1 MPQAPK
7 PIVLVILD
15 GWGHSET
22 TASNAIKAAQT
33 PTWDT
38 LWENSPRTLLN
49 ASEESAGLPNGQ
61 MGNSEVGH
69 MIMGA
74 GRIIAQNSTRIDKA
88 IATGSFFDN
97 PILCSAI
104 DKANAAGG
112 DVHIQGLLSD
122 GGVHSHENQIHAMVE
137 LAAQRGANNIYV
149 HAFLDG
155 RDTPPR
161 SATDSLRKMV
171 DKLKDTGRGK
181 IASMM
186 GRYFAMDR
194 DNRWDRVQLAY
205 DTMTLGKAIFRAD
218 HALQALEQ
226 AYARGEDD
234 EFIQTTILHSE
245 GEAPAVIKDGDAVIC
260 MNHRADRS
268 RELTRAFVDTSFDSF
283 VRSARPTLSEFVMLS
298 EYATDLDASCAF
310 PTTQPDNVLGQYLAA
325 QGKSQLRMAETEKY
339 GHVTFFFNGGSE
351 EPFANEERVLVP
363 SPDVPTYDLKPEMS
377 AHQLTDELVK
387 AIESK
392 RFDLIVCNYANGDMV
407 GHTGNFGAAIK
418 AVETL
423 DQCLARIATAIN
435 NAHGECLITADHG
448 NVEQMSDKNS
458 GQPHTAHTCELVPFM
473 LISERN
479 CEVENREGGL
489 ADIAPT
495 LLHLMGLEQPVEMTG
510 KSLVRFV

>member
-1 MPQAPK
+1 MQLVPK

-33 PTWDT
+33 PVWDT
-38 LWENSPRTLLN
+38 LWDNSPRTLLN
-49 ASEESAGLPNGQ
+49 ASEQSAGLPDGQ

-74 GRIIAQNSTRIDKA
+74 GRIIAQNSTRIDRA
-88 IATGSFFDN
+88 IADGSFFQN
-97 PILCSAI
+97 KILCSAI

-137 LAAQRGANNIYV
+137 LATQRGANNIYV

-161 SATDSLRKMV
+161 SATDSLRKMA
-171 DKLKDTGRGK
+171 DKLKETGRGK

-205 DTMTLGKAIFRAD
+205 DTMTLGKAVFRAD
-218 HALQALEQ
+218 HALEGLEQ

-234 EFIQTTILHSE
+234 EFVQTTILRKE
-245 GEAPAVIKDGDAVIC
+245 GEAPAIIKDGDAVIC

-268 RELTRAFVDTSFDSF
+268 RELTRAFVDLTFDSF
-283 VRSARPTLSEFVMLS
+283 VRSARPVLSEFVMLS
-298 EYATDLDASCAF
+298 EYARDLDASCAF
-310 PTTQPDNVLGQYLAA
+310 PTTQPKQVLGEYIASL
-325 QGKSQLRMAETEKY
+325 GKSQLRMAETEKY

-351 EPFANEERVLVP
+351 EPFANEERVLIP
-363 SPDVPTYDLKPEMS
+363 SPDVSTYDQKPEMS

-423 DQCLARIATAIN
+423 DECMARVVTAIG
-435 NAHGECLITADHG
+435 NAGGECIFTADHG
-448 NVEQMSDKNS
+448 NVEQMSDHTS
-458 GQPHTAHTCELVPFM
+458 GQPHTAHTCELVPFV
-473 LISERN
+473 LISQRD
-479 CEVENREGGL
+479 CMVEHREGGL

-495 LLHLMGLEQPVEMTG
+495 LLHLMGLEQPEEMTG
-510 KSLVRFV
+510 ESLVRFL

>member
-1 MPQAPK
+1 MQQVPK

-22 TASNAIKAAQT
+22 TGSNAIKAAQT
-33 PTWDT
+33 PVWDT
-38 LWENSPRTLLN
+38 LWENTPRTLLN
-49 ASEESAGLPNGQ
+49 ASEESAGLPSGQ

-74 GRIIAQNSTRIDKA
+74 GRIIAQNSTRIDNA
-88 IATGSFFDN
+88 IADGSFFKN
-97 PILCSAI
+97 RILCSAI

-112 DVHIQGLLSD
+112 DIHIQGLLSD
-122 GGVHSHENQIHAMVE
+122 GGVHSHENQIHAMVD
-137 LAAQRGANNIYV
+137 LATERGANNIYV

-161 SATDSLRKMV
+161 SAAESLRKMEE
-171 DKLKDTGRGK
+171 KLKETGRGK

-205 DTMTLGKAIFRAD
+205 DTMTTGKAKFQAD
-218 HALQALEQ
+218 TAMAGLEQ

-234 EFIQTTILHSE
+234 EFVQTTIIHRK
-245 GEAPAVIKDGDAVIC
+245 GEEASFIKDGDAVIC

-283 VRSARPTLSEFVMLS
+283 LRTARPNLCEFVMLS
-298 EYATDLDASCAF
+298 EYADDLDASCAF
-310 PTTQPDNVLGQYLAA
+310 PTTQPEKVLGEYVAEM
-325 QGKSQLRMAETEKY
+325 GKSQLRIAETEKY

-351 EPFANEERVLVP
+351 EPFPLEERVLVP
-363 SPDVPTYDLKPEMS
+363 SPDVPTYDLQPEMS
-377 AHQLTDELVK
+377 APQLTDELVK

-423 DQCLARIATAIN
+423 DECLARIVTAIGN
-435 NAHGECLITADHG
+435 VGGECIITADHG
-448 NVEQMSDKNS
+448 NVEQMSDKTS
-458 GQPHTAHTCELVPFM
+458 GQPHTAHTCELVPFVLLSQRDIM
-473 LISERN
+473 
-479 CEVENREGGL
+479 VEPREGGL

-495 LLHLMGLEQPVEMTG
+495 LLHLMGLEQPEEMTG
-510 KSLVRFV
+510 ESLVRFL

>member
-1 MPQAPK
+1 MQQAPK

-22 TASNAIKAAQT
+22 SASNAINAAQT
-33 PTWDT
+33 PVWDT

-74 GRIIAQNSTRIDKA
+74 GRIIAQNSTRIDGA
-88 IATGSFFDN
+88 IADGSFFKN

-104 DKANAAGG
+104 DRANAAGG

-122 GGVHSHENQIHAMVE
+122 GGVHSHEHQIHAMVE

-161 SATDSLRKMV
+161 SAADSLRKMA

-205 DTMTLGKAIFRAD
+205 DTMTQGKAIFRAD
-218 HALQALEQ
+218 HALKGLEQ

-234 EFIQTTILHSE
+234 EFVQTTILHSE
-245 GEAPAVIKDGDAVIC
+245 GEEPSVIKNGDAVIC

-283 VRSARPTLSEFVMLS
+283 VRSVRPILSEFVMLS
-298 EYATDLDASCAF
+298 EYAKDLDASCAF
-310 PTTQPDNVLGQYLAA
+310 PTTQPKQVLGEYISGL
-325 QGKSQLRMAETEKY
+325 GKSQLRMAETEKY

-351 EPFANEERVLVP
+351 EPFPHEERVLVQ

-423 DQCLARIATAIN
+423 DECLARIVTAIG
-435 NAHGECLITADHG
+435 NAHGECIITADHG
-448 NVEQMSDKNS
+448 NVEQMSDETS
-458 GQPHTAHTCELVPFM
+458 GQPHTAHTCELVPFV
-473 LISERN
+473 LIGERH
-479 CEVENREGGL
+479 CMVDPREGGL

-495 LLHLMGLEQPVEMTG
+495 LLHLMGLEQPEEMTG
-510 KSLVRFV
+510 ESLVRFL

>member
-1 MPQAPK
+1 MQNVPK

-22 TASNAIKAAQT
+22 SASNAIKAAQT
-33 PTWDT
+33 PVWDT

-49 ASEESAGLPNGQ
+49 ASEESAGLPSGQ

-74 GRIIAQNSTRIDKA
+74 GRIIVQNSSRIDGA
-88 IATGSFFDN
+88 IADGSFFEN

-104 DKANAAGG
+104 DRANAAGG
-112 DVHIQGLLSD
+112 DIHIQGLLSD
-122 GGVHSHENQIHAMVE
+122 GGVHSHEHQIHAMVE
-137 LAAQRGANNIYV
+137 LAAQRGVNNIYV

-161 SATDSLRKMV
+161 SAANSLSKMV
-171 DKLKDTGRGK
+171 DQLNDTGRGK

-194 DNRWDRVQLAY
+194 DNRWDRIQLAY
-205 DTMTLGKAIFRAD
+205 DTMTLGKAVFRAGS
-218 HALQALEQ
+218 ALEGLKQ

-234 EFIQTTILHSE
+234 EFVQTTILHRE
-245 GEAPAVIKDGDAVIC
+245 DEEPAVIKDGDAVIC

-268 RELTRAFVDTSFDSF
+268 RELTRAFVDISFDSF
-283 VRSARPTLSEFVMLS
+283 VRSVRPVLSEFVMLS
-298 EYATDLDASCAF
+298 EYARDLDASCAF
-310 PTTQPDNVLGQYLAA
+310 PTTQPKQVLGEYIAGL
-325 QGKSQLRMAETEKY
+325 GKSQLRMAETEKY

-351 EPFANEERVLVP
+351 EPFPHEERVLVQ

-387 AIESK
+387 AIDSK

-423 DQCLARIATAIN
+423 DECLARIVTAIGD
-435 NAHGECLITADHG
+435 AHGECIITADHG

-458 GQPHTAHTCELVPFM
+458 GQPHTAHTCELVPFV
-473 LISERN
+473 LLSERD
-479 CEVENREGGL
+479 CMVEPREGGL

-495 LLHLMGLEQPVEMTG
+495 LLHLMGLEQPAEMTG
-510 KSLVRFV
+510 ESLVRFL